1 MELII
6 QILVGLA
13 ALMLT
18 GLGIMSMFAPRKMV
32 GNFAI
37 EPIGTAGLSTIRS
50 VIGGLFLSSV
60 ALLAVG
66 LLQGQTIL
74 FVAVAAILGI
84 VAIGRLVGIVTDG
97 FDKAVVP
104 PLLVEIV
111 MVTVLLTAYT
121 QLS

>member
-6 QILVGLA
+6 QTLVGLA

-74 FVAVAAILGI
+74 FVAVAAILGV

>member
-1 MELII
+1 MEIVI
-6 QILVGLA
+6 QSLVGLA

-18 GLGIMSMFAPRKMV
+18 GLGVMSMFAPRKMV

-74 FVAVAAILGI
+74 FVAVASILGI
-84 VAIGRLVGIVTDG
+84 VAIGRIVGIVTDG

-111 MVTVLLTAYT
+111 MVTILLTAYT
-121 QLS
+121 QLG

>member
-74 FVAVAAILGI
+74 FVAVAAILGV

>member
-6 QILVGLA
+6 RTLVGLA

-32 GNFAI
+32 ANFAI

>member
-1 MELII
+1 MEIVI
-6 QILVGLA
+6 QSLVGLA

-18 GLGIMSMFAPRKMV
+18 GLGVMSMFAPRKMV

-84 VAIGRLVGIVTDG
+84 VAIGRIVGIVTDG

-111 MVTVLLTAYT
+111 MVTILLTAYT
-121 QLS
+121 QLG